1 MQPSLYWKTH
11 PHCAAVRLPP
21 RTMPSVPVSSR
32 ALAYAALVC
41 TTALWGSNG
50 VVSRALM
57 DTIPPLVMAAAR
69 WAVVFVVLLPLVWPQ
84 RRAIAHALRREW
96 KLLLALT
103 LLGGAPQTALVYTG
117 LSASTA
123 THLGLLNSTI
133 PVFIILISW
142 GWYARRP
149 SRLEGTGLAIS
160 LIGVLLILSHGD
172 LRSLVH
178 LQFNHGDLLMLG
190 AVVVWAIY
198 TLRLK
203 DRPQALSLF
212 AFVCV
217 LSVIGELL
225 TLPFAALQWVQDGGV
240 HLGAREW
247 LGLLYVGAVATL
259 ISAVLFSYGVER
271 VGAVRAGILI
281 HLTPVFTSVFAT
293 LFIGERLFFYHAAG
307 FVLVAGGAMLGCL
320 RPEPVLSFQTSTKN

>member
-1 MQPSLYWKTH
+1 M
-11 PHCAAVRLPP
+11 PP
-21 RTMPSVPVSSR
+21 AFVSPR

-69 WAVVFVVLLPLVWPQ
+69 WVVVFVVLLPLVWPE
-84 RRAIAHALRREW
+84 RRAIAHTLRRDW

-103 LLGGAPQTALVYTG
+103 LLGSAPQTALVYSG
-117 LSASTA
+117 LAASTA
-123 THLGLLNSTI
+123 IHLGLLNSTI

-149 SRLEGTGLAIS
+149 SRLESVGLVIS
-160 LIGVLLILSHGD
+160 LSGVFLILAHGD
-172 LRSLVH
+172 LRSLLR

-203 DRPQALSLF
+203 DRPQSLSLF
-212 AFVCV
+212 AFVFV
-217 LSVIGELL
+217 LALIGELL
-225 TLPFAALQWVQDGGV
+225 TLPFAAIQWVRAGGV
-240 HLGAREW
+240 HLGTREW
-247 LGLLYVGAVATL
+247 LGLLYIGAVATL
-259 ISAVLFSYGVER
+259 VSSVLFSYGVER

-281 HLTPVFTSVFAT
+281 HLMPVFSSVFAA
-293 LFIGERLFFYHAAG
+293 LFIGERLFPYHAAG
-307 FVLVAGGAMLGCL
+307 FALVAGGAILGCL
-320 RPEPVLSFQTSTKN
+320 RQEPVLSSQASSKT

>member
-1 MQPSLYWKTH
+1 MSPS
-11 PHCAAVRLPP
+11 
-21 RTMPSVPVSSR
+21 PVSSR

-69 WAVVFVVLLPLVWPQ
+69 WAVVFVVLLPLVWPE
-84 RRAIAHALRREW
+84 RHALARSLRHDW
-96 KLLLALT
+96 KLLLACS
-103 LLGGAPQTALVYTG
+103 LLGSAPQSALVYSG
-117 LSASTA
+117 LAASTA
-123 THLGLLNSTI
+123 IHLGLLNSTI

-149 SRLEGTGLAIS
+149 SRLEGAGLAIS
-160 LIGVLLILSHGD
+160 LSGVFLILAHGD
-172 LRSLVH
+172 VRSLIH

-203 DRPQALSLF
+203 DRPQSLSLF
-212 AFVCV
+212 AFVFA
-217 LSVIGELL
+217 LSLIGELL
-225 TLPFAALQWVQDGGV
+225 TLPFAALQWVRAGGV

-247 LGLLYVGAVATL
+247 LGLLYIGAVATL
-259 ISAVLFSYGVER
+259 VSAVLFSYGVER

-281 HLTPVFTSVFAT
+281 HLMPVFSSVFAA
-293 LFIGERLFFYHAAG
+293 LFIGERLFPYHAAG
-307 FVLVAGGAMLGCL
+307 FVLVAGGAILGCL
-320 RPEPVLSFQTSTKN
+320 KQEPVLSSRASTKI

>member
-1 MQPSLYWKTH
+1 
-11 PHCAAVRLPP
+11 
-21 RTMPSVPVSSR
+21 MPFVPVSSR

-69 WAVVFVVLLPLVWPQ
+69 WAVALVVLLPLVWPE
-84 RRAIAHALRREW
+84 RREIAQTLRRDW
-96 KLLLALT
+96 TRLLVLT
-103 LLGGAPQTALVYTG
+103 VLGGAPQSALVYTG

-123 THLGLLNSTI
+123 IHLGLLNSTI

-142 GWYARRP
+142 GWYSRRP
-149 SRLEGTGLAIS
+149 NRLEAMGLAIS
-160 LIGVLLILSHGD
+160 LVGVLLILAHGD
-172 LRSLVH
+172 LRMLLR

-212 AFVCV
+212 AFVFI
-217 LSVIGELL
+217 LALIGELL
-225 TLPFAALQWVQDGGV
+225 TLPFAALQWVQAGGV
-240 HLGAREW
+240 HLGAREL
-247 LGLLYVGAVATL
+247 LGLLYIGALATL
-259 ISAVLFSYGVER
+259 ISTALFSYGVDR

-281 HLTPVFTSVFAT
+281 HLMPVFSSVFAA
-293 LFIGERLFFYHAAG
+293 LFIGERLYFYHAAG
-307 FVLVAGGAMLGCL
+307 FVLVAGGAILGCL
-320 RPEPVLSFQTSTKN
+320 KPEPVLSSRASTKI

>member
-1 MQPSLYWKTH
+1 
-11 PHCAAVRLPP
+11 
-21 RTMPSVPVSSR
+21 MPFIPVSAR

-57 DTIPPLVMAAAR
+57 DTIPPLVMASAR
-69 WAVVFVVLLPLVWPQ
+69 WAVVFVVLLPLVWPE
-84 RRAIAHALRREW
+84 RRAIAHSLRRDW

-103 LLGGAPQTALVYTG
+103 LLGSAPQTALVYSG

-123 THLGLLNSTI
+123 IHLGLLNSTI

-149 SRLEGTGLAIS
+149 SRLEGAGLAIS
-160 LIGVLLILSHGD
+160 LIGVILILAHGD
-172 LRSLVH
+172 PRSLLH
-178 LQFNHGDLLMLG
+178 LQFNHGDLLMLA

-203 DRPQALSLF
+203 DRPRSLSLF
-212 AFVCV
+212 AFVFV
-217 LSVIGELL
+217 LSLIGELL
-225 TLPFAALQWVQDGGV
+225 TLPFAALQWVQAGGV
-240 HLGAREW
+240 HLGTREL
-247 LGLLYVGAVATL
+247 LGLFYIGGAATVV
-259 ISAVLFSYGVER
+259 SGVLFSYGVER

-281 HLTPVFTSVFAT
+281 HLMPVFSSVFAAQ
-293 LFIGERLFFYHAAG
+293 FIGEQLFPYHAAG
-307 FVLVAGGAMLGCL
+307 FVLVAGGAILGCL
-320 RPEPVLSFQTSTKN
+320 RPEPVLSSQPSTKTQQ

>member
-1 MQPSLYWKTH
+1 M
-11 PHCAAVRLPP
+11 PP
-21 RTMPSVPVSSR
+21 AFVSPR

-69 WAVVFVVLLPLVWPQ
+69 WVVVFVVLLPLVWPE
-84 RRAIAHALRREW
+84 RRAIAHTLRRDW

-103 LLGGAPQTALVYTG
+103 LLGSAPQTALVYSG
-117 LSASTA
+117 LAASTA
-123 THLGLLNSTI
+123 IHLGLLNSTI

-149 SRLEGTGLAIS
+149 SRLESVGLVIS
-160 LIGVLLILSHGD
+160 LSGVFLILAHGD
-172 LRSLVH
+172 LRSLLR

-203 DRPQALSLF
+203 DRPQSLSLF
-212 AFVCV
+212 AFVFV
-217 LSVIGELL
+217 LALIGELL
-225 TLPFAALQWVQDGGV
+225 TLPFAAIQWVRAGGV
-240 HLGAREW
+240 HLGTREW
-247 LGLLYVGAVATL
+247 LGLLYIGAVATL
-259 ISAVLFSYGVER
+259 VSSVLFSYGVER

-281 HLTPVFTSVFAT
+281 HLMPVFSSVFAA
-293 LFIGERLFFYHAAG
+293 LFIGERLVLYHAAG
-307 FVLVAGGAMLGCL
+307 FVLVAGGAILGCL
-320 RPEPVLSFQTSTKN
+320 RPEPVLSSRTSTKI